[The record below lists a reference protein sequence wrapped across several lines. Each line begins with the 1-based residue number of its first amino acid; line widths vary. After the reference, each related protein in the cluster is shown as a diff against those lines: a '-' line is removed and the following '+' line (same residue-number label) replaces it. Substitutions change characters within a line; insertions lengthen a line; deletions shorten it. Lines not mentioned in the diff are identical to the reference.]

1 MAPIHRFI
9 AALSLGALVACSGRH
24 VAVGPA
30 PASPEATV
38 GQFLAAVNAADLGRM
53 AQLFG
58 DERGPSTVTIR
69 NGTEREQRVA
79 IMQRLLW
86 CDSSRVVGTEAVPG
100 THRRQLRVELIRGD
114 RRIPVP
120 FTVAPQ
126 RAGGWLVAV
135 IDLNPVLPPTGP
147 RPNP

>member
-1 MAPIHRFI
+1 VAPTRR
-9 AALSLGALVACSGRH
+9 LGAVLCAFALLACAGQRA
-24 VAVGPA
+24 AVGPA
-30 PASPEATV
+30 PASPDATV

-53 AQLFG
+53 AELFG

-69 NGTEREQRVA
+69 SAVEREQRIA

-86 CDSSRVVGTEAVPG
+86 SDSFRVLGAEPVPG
-100 THRRQLRVELIRGD
+100 TGRRLLRVELARGV

-126 RAGGWLVAV
+126 RAGGWLLAV
-135 IDLNPVLPPTGP
+135 IDLNPVLPSPGS
-147 RPNP
+147 RPSP